1 MKQGQARAASRYTV
15 AMATALATLMALPA
29 APIALSGTPVHRLER
44 LERALG
50 SGAPRIFIKRDDLL
64 PFGAGGNKVR
74 KAQLLAA
81 EAARVGADTLIT
93 CGSVQS
99 NHARVTAAAGAVLG
113 FRVILI
119 LSGEPPAEELGNLR
133 LDRLFGA
140 EVRFVARPDQRALAM
155 EVVAEEVRASGRSP
169 FVIPLGGST
178 PLGACG
184 MARGVVEI
192 SAAQIK
198 PDEILHASSSGGTQ
212 AGLIAGCSLVGLPTR
227 VVGVSVDLPADELS
241 TTVTTVLEGVADRL
255 GARVDSLTRGRP
267 IDVDTRQIGEGY
279 AIPTGAS
286 TEAQTLVA
294 RTEGILVDPTYTAK
308 SLSGL
313 IHRVREGRY
322 TPDQTVLFWHTG
334 GL

>member
-1 MKQGQARAASRYTV
+1 
-15 AMATALATLMALPA
+15 MATALATLMALPA
-29 APIALSGTPVHRLER
+29 APIALTRTPIDRLER

-50 SGAPRIFIKRDDLL
+50 SGAPRILIKRDDLL

-99 NHARVTAAAGAVLG
+99 NHARVTAATGAALG
-113 FRVILI
+113 WRVILI
-119 LSGEPPAEELGNLR
+119 LGGEPPPEDTSHLQ

-140 EVRFVARPDQRALAM
+140 EVRFVPRPDQRAAAM
-155 EVVAEEVRASGRSP
+155 EAVADEVRAMGRSP

-184 MARGVVEI
+184 MARGVVEL

-198 PDEILHASSSGGTQ
+198 PDEIVHASSSGGTQ
-212 AGLIAGCSLVGLPTR
+212 AGLIAGCALVGLPTR
-227 VVGVSVDLPADELS
+227 VVGVSVDMPAETLAG
-241 TTVTTVLEGVADRL
+241 TVTTILEGVANRL
-255 GARVDSLTRGRP
+255 GARLDSLTRGMP
-267 IDVDTRQIGEGY
+267 VDVDIRQIGEGY
-279 AIPTGAS
+279 AIPTAAS
-286 TEAQTLVA
+286 VEARSLVA

-308 SLSGL
+308 SLAGL